1 MSETSVHRRRSFLT
15 TLMLAGFAAAACLLV
30 AGCSPGVDYPSI
42 FPAVHDMPAPRADTP
57 MDADQVQQATEDLI
71 TERNHLEAQQQG
83 SGQAK
88 TTAPPA
94 TGGTSQPTAKYQPA
108 AAVSTKNAATSAN
121 AQGAAAADGT
131 LAAGAETK

>member
-1 MSETSVHRRRSFLT
+1 MSETRVHHRRSFVT

-42 FPAVHDMPAPRADTP
+42 FPAVHDMPTPRADTP

-71 TERNHLEAQQQG
+71 TERNRLAAQQA

-88 TTAPPA
+88 TTPPA
-94 TGGTSQPTAKYQPA
+94 TGDTSQPMAKYQPA
-108 AAVSTKNAATSAN
+108 AAVSTKNAAASAN
-121 AQGAAAADGT
+121 AQGAAADGT
-131 LAAGAETK
+131 QAADTETK

>member
-1 MSETSVHRRRSFLT
+1 MSETRVHHRRSFVT
-15 TLMLAGFAAAACLLV
+15 TLMLAGVAAAVCLLV

-88 TTAPPA
+88 TTA
-94 TGGTSQPTAKYQPA
+94 A
-108 AAVSTKNAATSAN
+108 ALPDDCAR
-121 AQGAAAADGT
+121 
-131 LAAGAETK
+131 